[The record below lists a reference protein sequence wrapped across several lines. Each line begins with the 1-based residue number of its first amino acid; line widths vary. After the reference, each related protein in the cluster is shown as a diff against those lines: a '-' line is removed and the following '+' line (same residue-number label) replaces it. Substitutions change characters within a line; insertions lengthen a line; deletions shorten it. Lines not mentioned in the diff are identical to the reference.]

1 MKELKDGLLM
11 LLVCVACY
19 LQTEPH
25 FWNSLLAWLG
35 QLVGLTS
42 PW

>member
-11 LLVCVACY
+11 LSVCVACY

-25 FWNSLLAWLG
+25 FWHGFLAWLG
-35 QLVGLTS
+35 QVLGLTL